1 MALTAETYV
10 VRQPDK
16 LSSLNDIWGTTLA
29 LGLSTSNSSIIGV
42 GSSNFKYYTQV
53 VAYDSNL
60 EEINLGVFQYPP
72 RPIDTSPYPNGYGA
86 FSVSNPL
93 RSFFQVDLNNFS
105 ITEPTISY
113 SNIVPNYF
121 TTLVNYGIASGFSY
135 NPNLSVEAFE
145 AVVGGFSFLGF
156 SFSSISPFVNDSSG
170 IIYIVSDN
178 TFIQGSHILTSN
190 GTTYSA
196 ITSTSFTSSMSSATP
211 LATITNYSQADS
223 STNITELYGFDG
235 TIDYHLYGVS
245 YSFLIVDSSI
255 SDYIDGTT
263 FKFLS
268 NYPNRIDA
276 PFCAEGEGAP
286 CFNKA
291 KRSRVDQYETITFV
305 IDSVLLENITNVF
318 YITYDKNY
326 NSLDTFS
333 FDLTAYL
340 PCSSCGLFRADLPI
354 GWNNLNSNFAVA
366 DDVEYLMVFIG
377 DEFGS
382 NPYTEFRTF
391 RYDRECTIYEPKQ
404 FMFMNKLGAFEYF
417 TFTQDTKQTH
427 SISRNE
433 YKKEV
438 PWGDFQSRAWGYRG
452 RSVMSGNVQKSF
464 VANTN
469 WITEVE
475 YEFLAELVESPEVYV
490 MEYYPQNSSYLPV
503 PIIITDTSYEIK
515 TSVRDS
521 IFNLTI
527 NYKMAVDT
535 PMQRQ

>member
-1 MALTAETYV
+1 MALTAETYI
-10 VRQPDK
+10 VRQPDE

-29 LGLSTSNSSIIGV
+29 LGLSTSNSSVISIG
-42 GSSNFKYYTQV
+42 SNNFKYFTQV
-53 VAYDSNL
+53 VTLDSNL
-60 EEINLGVFQYPP
+60 EETSLGIFEYPP
-72 RPIDTSPYPNGYGA
+72 RPIDNSPYPNGYGA

-93 RSFFQVDLNNFS
+93 RSFFQVDLNNFP

-113 SNIVPNYF
+113 SNLVPNYYSS
-121 TTLVNYGIASGFSY
+121 LINYKISSGFSY
-135 NPNLSVEAFE
+135 NPNLAVTAFE
-145 AVVGGFSFLGF
+145 AVLGGFSYLGF
-156 SFSSISPFVNDSSG
+156 SFSSVSSPFINGANIFV
-170 IIYIVSDN
+170 VSDN
-178 TFIQGSHILTSN
+178 PFIQRSHQILDTTAN
-190 GTTYSA
+190 TYS
-196 ITSTSFTSSMSSATP
+196 IVTFTPFTSSMASATP
-211 LATITNYSQADS
+211 DATITYYVQGDPG
-223 STNITELYGFDG
+223 TYVEGLYGFNG
-235 TIDYHLYGVS
+235 TIDYNLYGVG
-245 YSFLIVDSSI
+245 YNFLTVNGTINDYVDS
-255 SDYIDGTT
+255 TT
-263 FKFLS
+263 FKFLC

-276 PFCAEGEGAP
+276 PFCNEGEGGP

-291 KRSRVDQYETITFV
+291 KRSRINQYETITFV
-305 IDSVLLENITNVF
+305 IDTTLLENATNVF

-326 NSLDTFS
+326 NALDTFQ
-333 FDLTAYL
+333 FDLTTYL
-340 PCSSCGLFRADLPI
+340 PCSSCGLYRADLPI
-354 GWNNLNSNFAVA
+354 GWNNLSSNFAA
-366 DDVEYLMVFIG
+366 PDDVEYIMVFIG

-382 NPYTEFRTF
+382 SPYTEFRTF

-404 FMFMNKLGAFEYF
+404 FMFMNKLGAFDYF
-417 TFTQDTKQTH
+417 TFTQDTKENH

-452 RSVMSGNVQKSF
+452 KTVMSGNVQKSY

-469 WITEVE
+469 WISEVE

-515 TSVRDS
+515 TAVRDS

>member
-29 LGLSTSNSSIIGV
+29 LGLSSSNTSIIGV
-42 GSSNFKYYTQV
+42 NSSNFRYYTQLI
-53 VAYDSNL
+53 AYDSNF

-145 AVVGGFSFLGF
+145 VVVGGFSFLGF

-178 TFIQGSHILTSN
+178 AFIQGSHILTSN

-211 LATITNYSQADS
+211 IATITNYSQADS
-223 STNITELYGFDG
+223 DTNITELYGFDG

-245 YSFLIVDSSI
+245 YNFLIVDSSI
-255 SDYIDGTT
+255 NDYIDETT

-276 PFCAEGEGAP
+276 PFCDEGEGGP

-326 NSLDTFS
+326 NALDTFQ
-333 FDLTAYL
+333 FDLSAYL
-340 PCSSCGLFRADLPI
+340 PCSACGLFRADLPI

-417 TFTQDTKQTH
+417 TFTQDTKETN

-438 PWGDFQSRAWGYRG
+438 PWGDFQSRSWGYRG
-452 RSVMSGNVQKSF
+452 RSVMSGNVQKTYI
-464 VANTN
+464 ANTN
-469 WITEVE
+469 WISEVE
-475 YEFLAELVESPEVYV
+475 YTFLAELVESPEVYV
-490 MEYYPQNSSYLPV
+490 MEYYAQNSSYLPV

-527 NYKMAVDT
+527 NYKMAIDT
-535 PMQRQ
+535 SIQRQ